1 MAPRARR
8 SSPDADVSSIVG
20 RLSAYTSIVTMSM
33 CVAGAT
39 AIGVNATT
47 VNWEAPSFAILKVE
61 LLLCRMESSWD
72 HECQIRRSDAQHA
85 FDAVWSCIK
94 DESPAARCTQVK
106 REFFAQGSEL
116 LATAEIAALPGHRSV
131 PFAASNPWLAGSIE
145 QWKTPAIWSDPHVG
159 LLVIAALAVASTLA
173 AGAYGR
179 WSVHNARVSQSA
191 ERLSDQRRRHAAL
204 PSAIS
209 SEQKKVDWFDAF
221 FKLIDSGLAS
231 LPNKM
236 IPLSLPDTDPTQLE
250 STTTTAL
257 SALLGEDS
265 FRGKGR
271 AERVSKRTKKSAVV
285 WMDRTERRKQD
296 HRLIDE
302 QMVLDFVPVPITMR
316 IKLRFMWL
324 GNPGCMSRYQ
334 WDVEAT
340 FHGIEEGLVR
350 TCPNQS
356 GTKCLTWCAEFDFAA
371 WDGDGEAEGRLRAMA
386 WLTDALQRKTLI
398 SQGTAATKP
407 YARSVNEVAWLKR
420 QLSELPQIIEKA
432 EADLNRLQA
441 GGFWRRATG
450 FF

>member
-8 SSPDADVSSIVG
+8 SAPDPDVSDIVD
-20 RLSAYTSIVTMSM
+20 RLSAYTLVVTLSMS
-33 CVAGAT
+33 VAGAT
-39 AIGVNATT
+39 ALGINATT
-47 VNWEAPSFAILKVE
+47 VNWQTPSFAVLKVE
-61 LLLCRMESSWD
+61 LLLCRLDSSWD
-72 HECQIRRSDAQHA
+72 QQCQVRRSDAQHA
-85 FDAVWSCIK
+85 LDAVWSCINDK
-94 DESPAARCTQVK
+94 SPATQCSQVK
-106 REFFAQGSEL
+106 REFFAQGTAL
-116 LATAEIAALPGHRSV
+116 LEAAEIAALPGHRSI
-131 PFAASNPWLAGSIE
+131 PSSASNPWLADSIE
-145 QWKTPAIWSDPHVG
+145 QWKAPASSLDPHVG
-159 LLVIAALAVASTLA
+159 LLVIATMAAAANLA
-173 AGAYGR
+173 ASVFGR
-179 WSVHNARVSQSA
+179 WSVHNAAIAHSVDG
-191 ERLSDQRRRHAAL
+191 LVDRRRRLAAL
-204 PSAIS
+204 PSEIR

-231 LPNKM
+231 LPNMM
-236 IPLSLPDTDPTQLE
+236 IPLNLPDTDPAQLE
-250 STTTTAL
+250 STPTTAL

-285 WMDRTERRKQD
+285 WIDRTERRKQD
-296 HRLIDE
+296 HKLIDE

-340 FHGIEEGLVR
+340 FRGIDESLVR

-356 GTKCLTWCAEFDFAA
+356 GTKSLTWRTNFDFDA

-386 WLTDALQRKTLI
+386 WLADALQRKTLT

-407 YARSVNEVAWLKR
+407 YAKSVKEVAWLKR
-420 QLSELPQIIEKA
+420 QLSELPQIIEEA

-441 GGFWRRATG
+441 VGFWRRATG

>member
-1 MAPRARR
+1 
-8 SSPDADVSSIVG
+8 VSVIVG
-20 RLSAYTSIVTMSM
+20 RISAYTSIVTMSM

-47 VNWEAPSFAILKVE
+47 VNWETPSFAILKVE
-61 LLLCRMESSWD
+61 LLLCRLETSWD
-72 HECQIRRSDAQHA
+72 QECQIRRSDAQHA

-94 DESPAARCTQVK
+94 DESPATRCTQVK
-106 REFFAQGSEL
+106 REFSAQGSAL
-116 LATAEIAALPGHRSV
+116 LATAEIAALPGHRSI

-145 QWKTPAIWSDPHVG
+145 QWKTPAIRSDPHVG

-179 WSVHNARVSQSA
+179 WSAHKACVSQSA
-191 ERLSDQRRRHAAL
+191 ERLSGHRTRHAAL

-221 FKLIDSGLAS
+221 FKVIDSGLAS
-231 LPNKM
+231 LPNMM
-236 IPLSLPDTDPTQLE
+236 IPLNLPDADPAQLE

-257 SALLGEDS
+257 SALLGEES

-271 AERVSKRTKKSAVV
+271 AERVSKRTEESAVV
-285 WMDRTERRKQD
+285 WIDRTERRKQD
-296 HRLIDE
+296 HKLIDE

-340 FHGIEEGLVR
+340 FRGIDESLVR

-356 GTKCLTWCAEFDFAA
+356 GTKCLSWRTDFDFDA
-371 WDGDGEAEGRLRAMA
+371 WDCDGEAEGRLRAMA
-386 WLTDALQRKTLI
+386 WLADALQRKTLT

-407 YARSVNEVAWLKR
+407 YAKSVKEVAWLKR
-420 QLSELPQIIEKA
+420 QLSELPQIIEEA

-441 GGFWRRATG
+441 VGFWRRATG
-450 FF
+450 LF